1 MIPFV
6 LLESTLSVSEKKLQ
20 LENLMAPYSLV
31 ADATAEN
38 FAFEKIQENLAFQV
52 INPIYLDNIT
62 NMLNY
67 IFKIIHILLLINFVA
82 FFRNHIS

>member
-1 MIPFV
+1 
-6 LLESTLSVSEKKLQ
+6 
-20 LENLMAPYSLV
+20 MAPYSLI
-31 ADATAEN
+31 ADASAEN
-38 FAFEKIQENLAFQV
+38 FALEKIQENLAFQV

-82 FFRNHIS
+82 FFRNRIT